1 MSEKLKALRRL
12 MAREGMDAYIVPTAD
27 CHESEYVGAHFKA
40 RAYLTGFT
48 GSAGVA
54 VAMRD
59 DAGMWTDGR
68 YFIQAA
74 AQLAGSGFDLMKMN
88 EPGVPTVEEYLAQK
102 LPKGGTLGFDGRVVY
117 TGMVKKLL
125 KALADKE
132 ITLAA
137 DKDLVGEI
145 WQDRPALS
153 AQPAFRLKL
162 SEAGVTTADK
172 VKGLR
177 EDMARR

>member
-1 MSEKLKALRRL
+1 MSEKLEALRRL

-40 RAYLTGFT
+40 RSYLTGFT

-54 VAMRD
+54 VAMKD

-74 AQLAGSGFDLMKMN
+74 AQLAGSGFALMKMN
-88 EPGVPTVEEYLAQK
+88 EPGVPTVEEYLAER

-117 TGMVKKLL
+117 TGMVKKLQ
-125 KALADKE
+125 KVLADK
-132 ITLAA
+132 
-137 DKDLVGEI
+137 
-145 WQDRPALS
+145 
-153 AQPAFRLKL
+153 
-162 SEAGVTTADK
+162 
-172 VKGLR
+172 
-177 EDMARR
+177 

>member
-1 MSEKLKALRRL
+1 MSEKLEALRRL

-54 VAMRD
+54 VAMMD

-74 AQLAGSGFDLMKMN
+74 AQLEGSGFRLMKMS
-88 EPGVPTVEEYLAQK
+88 EPGVPTVEEYLAQ
-102 LPKGGTLGFDGRVVY
+102 
-117 TGMVKKLL
+117 
-125 KALADKE
+125 
-132 ITLAA
+132 
-137 DKDLVGEI
+137 
-145 WQDRPALS
+145 
-153 AQPAFRLKL
+153 
-162 SEAGVTTADK
+162 
-172 VKGLR
+172 
-177 EDMARR
+177 